1 MSGDQTGNSIHVF
14 LKICV
19 VRIGTQAKKQDYDLR
34 ARTCRSETT
43 PTGGRHERDQAR
55 ARCVNSIDIIHYH
68 EMMSETLRLQKYKF
82 WAQIR
87 ILKIANPSFDVQD
100 VHQPQLSRYQF
111 LFAWPQTHRTRF
123 FASHSLRRLAATLQR
138 WKDKKK
144 KEKKSDLHTNFFTLC
159 HTLP

>member
-43 PTGGRHERDQAR
+43 PTGGRHEREQAR
-55 ARCVNSIDIIHYH
+55 AGSVNSIDIIHYY
-68 EMMSETLRLQKYKF
+68 EMNSEMLQLQKWKF
-82 WAQIR
+82 WVQIR
-87 ILKIANPSFDVQD
+87 ILKIANPTSGLRDLR
-100 VHQPQLSRYQF
+100 QPQLSRYRV
-111 LFAWPQTHRTRF
+111 LFAWPQTHRTRL

-138 WKDKKK
+138 CNDKTRKRN
-144 KEKKSDLHTNFFTLC
+144 DLHTNFFTLR